1 MAFQPPKGWERE
13 SDTLFIH
20 HTGVRIERRIYRE
33 KEGWFLIPVDLD
45 AEVLA
50 FDPTPE
56 GRDQAFA
63 AFAEGRLKPPR
74 KAKAAA
80 AAGTAE
86 APAKPRRGRPPKPRP
101 EPEPE
106 EADEEAADAEEEEEE
121 NPDEEEEDED

>member
-1 MAFQPPKGWERE
+1 MAFHPPKGWERE

-20 HTGVRIERRIYRE
+20 HTGVRIERRVYRE

-80 AAGTAE
+80 AAA

-106 EADEEAADAEEEEEE
+106 EAEADASEDEEEEE
-121 NPDEEEEDED
+121 PADEDED

>member
-20 HTGVRIERRIYRE
+20 PSGVRIERRIYRE
-33 KEGWFLIPVDLD
+33 KEGWFLIPADLD
-45 AEVLA
+45 QEVLG

-63 AFAEGRLKPPR
+63 AFAEGRLKPAR

-80 AAGTAE
+80 AAQASE
-86 APAKPRRGRPPKPRP
+86 APAKPRRGRPPKARP

-106 EADEEAADAEEEEEE
+106 EADTSEGEEEEEE
-121 NPDEEEEDED
+121 EEEPADDEGED